1 MILVDVYI
9 PSVDQTYDFN
19 IDENVPVASVIEEI
33 ASMVSQKE
41 QCVLR
46 GDPGAL
52 VLCSPVLLSMLPPE
66 KTLKQ
71 CGIDTGHPLIL
82 V

>member
-19 IDENVPVASVIEEI
+19 IDENVTVASVIEEI

-41 QCVLR
+41 QCILR
-46 GDPGAL
+46 GDPVSL
-52 VLCSPVLLSMLPPE
+52 VLCSPALLTLLPPE